1 MVKNS
6 LPEGFV
12 FYSGF
17 TGIYGRERPD
27 ILLIHA
33 PDGAVAAGVFTTNRL
48 EAAPVKL
55 AKETLKRS
63 LYVGGVLVNT
73 GFANAATGQ
82 RGIEDARRLLN
93 FVADRYKITLP
104 LLPASTGVI
113 GVHIPV
119 EKFEAA
125 LESAAAHTD
134 LELAARSIMTTDTF
148 PKFSLIAGS
157 GYTLAG
163 ITKGAGMI
171 APSMA
176 TTLTFILTDANLP
189 PSFLKRV
196 LFKATQKTYNRISVD
211 GEQSTN
217 DCIIL
222 LSSMKKK
229 VIPQLKLEFEL
240 LLTEL
245 LLKLG
250 MMVLK
255 DGEGATKIIKVYGR
269 GFRSENEAEAACRR
283 VALSLLVKTA
293 IYGCDPN
300 WGRIYAAIGDAGV
313 SVDEEKLKIYIGPTC
328 VYEGK
333 PLTFDE
339 EELKKYLQADEVEIM
354 VDAGLGKGESYFY
367 TCDLTERYI
376 QINSSYKS

>member
-1 MVKNS
+1 MSKNS

-17 TGIYGRERPD
+17 AGIYDRERPD

-33 PDGAVAAGVFTTNRL
+33 LDGAAAAGVFTTNRL
-48 EAAPVKL
+48 QAAPVKL
-55 AKETLKRS
+55 AREILKNS
-63 LYVGGVLVNT
+63 PYVGGVLVNT

-82 RGIEDARRLLN
+82 RGVEDALQLLN
-93 FVADRYKITLP
+93 FAAEKYKIKLP

-113 GVHIPV
+113 GAYLPV
-119 EKFEAA
+119 EKFKAA
-125 LESAAAHTD
+125 LESAAVHTD
-134 LELAARSIMTTDTF
+134 LKLAARSIMTTDTF
-148 PKFSLIAGS
+148 PKFSLAAGS

-176 TTLTFILTDANLP
+176 TTLTFILTDADLP
-189 PSFLKRV
+189 PSFLKRA
-196 LFKATQKTYNRISVD
+196 LFKAAQKTYNRISVD

-222 LSSMKKK
+222 LSSQKRKLT
-229 VIPQLKLEFEL
+229 PQLKLEFES

-245 LLKLG
+245 LFKLG

-255 DGEGATKIIKVYGR
+255 DGEGATRIVKVCGR
-269 GFRSENEAEAACRR
+269 GFRSESEAEAACRR
-283 VALSLLVKTA
+283 VALSLLVRTA

-300 WGRIYAAIGDAGV
+300 WGRIYAAVGDAGV
-313 SVDEEKLKIYIGPTC
+313 AVDDEKLKIFIGSTC

-333 PLTFDE
+333 PMAYDE
-339 EELKKYLQADEVEIM
+339 EELKKYLEGEEVEIL
-354 VDAGLGKGESYFY
+354 VDAGLGRGESYFY
-367 TCDLTERYI
+367 TCDLTEKYI
-376 QINSSYKS
+376 EINSSYTS